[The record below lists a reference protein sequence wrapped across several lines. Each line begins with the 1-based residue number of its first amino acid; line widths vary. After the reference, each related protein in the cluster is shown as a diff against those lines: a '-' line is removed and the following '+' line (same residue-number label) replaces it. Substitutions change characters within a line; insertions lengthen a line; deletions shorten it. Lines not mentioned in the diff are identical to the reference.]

1 MIDCFKNFYI
11 NLCFRE
17 RKKVNRI
24 TSQGSGF
31 SFMNPIL
38 VPPAP
43 PGGGIFYNNFF
54 TLSLIFFSSII
65 QDLLKILR
73 VAEDGLVN

>member
-17 RKKVNRI
+17 KKKVNRI

-54 TLSLIFFSSII
+54 TLSLIFSGISLDF
-65 QDLLKILR
+65 LKILR
-73 VAEDGLVN
+73 VAEDGLC